1 MFTLFHR
8 LNQVIKQV
16 NNSNIRGRLHY
27 SLMNVGNKT
36 QRRRNEEEEEEEVEE
51 EKEEEEE
58 EEGLTDWLK
67 AERATGDA
75 V

>member
-1 MFTLFHR
+1 
-8 LNQVIKQV
+8 
-16 NNSNIRGRLHY
+16 
-27 SLMNVGNKT
+27 MNVGNKT

-58 EEGLTDWLK
+58 EGLTDWLK